1 MNKGRKASQ
10 LLWNLLNHKPKKH
23 AFIEALKSPAG
34 LTTDHN
40 EMNVIIEEFFEKKFN
55 TSFITEE
62 VIWEAEL
69 FTDET
74 SEQIMRPITLN
85 ELSKNIGELKSDKAE
100 GLDGVTNDM
109 LKNKVIQVE
118 LGWKPVRL
126 LIELN
131 KQTSLEVL
139 WLNPVLSG
147 I

>member
-1 MNKGRKASQ
+1 MGELIRVQSYTDSLNAKRRIKQILMNKGRKASQ

-23 AFIEALKSPAG
+23 AFIEALESPAG
-34 LTTDHN
+34 LTTDQN

-62 VIWEAEL
+62 VICEAEL

-100 GLDGVTNDM
+100 GLERMICSKT
-109 LKNKVIQVE
+109 K
-118 LGWKPVRL
+118 
-126 LIELN
+126 
-131 KQTSLEVL
+131 
-139 WLNPVLSG
+139 
-147 I
+147 